1 MSKKE
6 LANTPSAEENPLFHD
21 TWKLLKNYRDAVWNL
36 ELVVQQVRNS
46 FEIEYG
52 SSIEEFLD
60 SMYLAGA
67 DIGGSKLENYARSI
81 ERSNK
86 MLNLLNSAVEVLRNK
101 HKHGE
106 QYYWILYYSYLSPQQ
121 LQNTEEIIESLRPH
135 IVNIS
140 HRTYYRKRP
149 EAVQALSS
157 ILWGYT
163 SKDCLEMLN
172 KNNRW
177 HGNGRKSERSGTGL
191 RFTGNFA
198 RAIMVML
205 KIMPYKEYPFHQG
218 NICCCSRCFFY
229 VFRQ

>member
-1 MSKKE
+1 M
-6 LANTPSAEENPLFHD
+6 
-21 TWKLLKNYRDAVWNL
+21 
-36 ELVVQQVRNS
+36 QQVRNT

-60 SMYLAGA
+60 SIYLAGA

-86 MLNLLNSAVEVLRNK
+86 MLNLLNSAVNLLRSK

-121 LQNTEEIIESLRPH
+121 LQNTDEIIERLVPH
-135 IVNIS
+135 ITNIS
-140 HRTYYRKRP
+140 KRTYYRKRP

-172 KNNRW
+172 K
-177 HGNGRKSERSGTGL
+177 
-191 RFTGNFA
+191 
-198 RAIMVML
+198 
-205 KIMPYKEYPFHQG
+205 
-218 NICCCSRCFFY
+218 FFPDN
-229 VFRQ
+229 

>member
-1 MSKKE
+1 MSKQR
-6 LANTPSAEENPLFHD
+6 LINTPSAEENPLFHD

-36 ELVVQQVRNS
+36 ELVVQQVRNT

-60 SMYLAGA
+60 SIYLAGA
-67 DIGGSKLENYARSI
+67 DIGGSKLENYAKSI

-86 MLNLLNSAVEVLRNK
+86 MLNLLNSAVETMRSK

-121 LQNTEEIIESLRPH
+121 LQNTDEIIESLMPY
-135 IVNIS
+135 IANIS
-140 HRTYYRKRP
+140 KRTYYRKRP

-163 SKDCLEMLN
+163 SKDCLETLN
-172 KNNRW
+172 K
-177 HGNGRKSERSGTGL
+177 
-191 RFTGNFA
+191 
-198 RAIMVML
+198 
-205 KIMPYKEYPFHQG
+205 
-218 NICCCSRCFFY
+218 FFPDN
-229 VFRQ
+229 

>member
-1 MSKKE
+1 MADNRKKQ
-6 LANTPSAEENPLFHD
+6 NIPSEQENPLFHD

-36 ELVVQQVRNS
+36 ELAVQQVKNT

-60 SMYLAGA
+60 SIYLAGT
-67 DIGGSKLENYARSI
+67 DIGGSKLENYAKSI

-86 MLNLLNSAVEVLRNK
+86 MLSLLNSAVDTLRNK

-106 QYYWILYYSYLSPQQ
+106 QYYWILYYTYLSPQQ
-121 LQNTEEIIESLRPH
+121 LQNTDEIIEKLEPH

-140 HRTYYRKRP
+140 RRTYYRRRP

-163 SKDCLEMLN
+163 SKECLVVLDRLFPQ
-172 KNNRW
+172 K
-177 HGNGRKSERSGTGL
+177 
-191 RFTGNFA
+191 
-198 RAIMVML
+198 
-205 KIMPYKEYPFHQG
+205 
-218 NICCCSRCFFY
+218 
-229 VFRQ
+229 

>member
-1 MSKKE
+1 M
-6 LANTPSAEENPLFHD
+6 ANNRKNHNIPSEEENPLFHD

-36 ELVVQQVRNS
+36 ELAVQQVRNS
-46 FEIEYG
+46 FEIEFG

-60 SMYLAGA
+60 SIYLAGA
-67 DIGGSKLENYARSI
+67 DIGGTRLENYAKSI

-86 MLNLLNSAVEVLRNK
+86 MLNLLNSAVDILRSK

-121 LQNTEEIIESLRPH
+121 LQNTDEIIESLIPH
-135 IVNIS
+135 IANIS
-140 HRTYYRKRP
+140 KRTYYRKRP

-172 KNNRW
+172 K
-177 HGNGRKSERSGTGL
+177 
-191 RFTGNFA
+191 
-198 RAIMVML
+198 
-205 KIMPYKEYPFHQG
+205 
-218 NICCCSRCFFY
+218 FFPDNC
-229 VFRQ
+229 